1 MMPPILAALAED
13 LTAADVLDLVT
24 LAVLAIGAL
33 VGALRGLSGELARIA
48 ALAASGIA
56 CWTFSAPWRRL
67 CAGWFPE
74 SALASGTAILVGVLA
89 CAVLVGWIVRKLVD
103 KGLRVL
109 VPQPAN
115 AILGLLAGLASL
127 FLLVAA
133 IVYLLHLLPFEAVQD
148 KLLAPSRTWQAIAPL
163 FGW

>member
-1 MMPPILAALAED
+1 MTFLLLDSAATGLSAP
-13 LTAADVLDLVT
+13 DVLDLVAAAI
-24 LAVLAIGAL
+24 LVIGAL

-48 ALAASGIA
+48 AFGASAIA
-56 CWTFSAPWRRL
+56 CWSLAGPWRRM
-67 CAGWFPE
+67 CAEWFPE
-74 SALASGTAILVGVLA
+74 SALATGCATVIGGLA
-89 CAVLVGWIVRKLVD
+89 VAVLVGWCVRKLVD

-109 VPQPAN
+109 IPQPAN

-133 IVYLLHLLPFEAVQD
+133 IVYLLHLLPFETVQEG
-148 KLLAPSRTWQAIAPL
+148 LLAPSRTWKAIAPL

>member
-1 MMPPILAALAED
+1 MTHALLASITEGLSAADFLDVATLAA
-13 LTAADVLDLVT
+13 
-24 LAVLAIGAL
+24 LAIGAL

-48 ALAASGIA
+48 SLAASGIA
-56 CWTFSAPWRRL
+56 CWTFSSPWRRL

-74 SALASGTAILVGVLA
+74 SALASGTAIVVGVLA
-89 CAVLVGWIVRKLVD
+89 GTVLIGWVVRKIVD

-109 VPQPAN
+109 IPQPAN

-133 IVYLLHLLPFEAVQD
+133 IVYLLHLLPFEAVQQQ
-148 KLLAPSRTWQAIAPL
+148 LLAPSRTWQAIAPL